1 MNNIPRSRIQDLKE
15 AFASIISMML
25 GLLRAHGVRGLV
37 HLPEVWLATREIKR
51 IAEAFTELFAAWSA
65 GRLDATPA
73 PATSPQAGQAAHPQP
88 AATPR
93 VAARR
98 VAPRHRRLSQPAP
111 AKPARAQIARDRVRA
126 RTQPRQ
132 NSVAFALPAD
142 ILVTGRS
149 T

>member
-37 HLPEVWLATREIKR
+37 YLPEVWLATREIKR
-51 IAEAFTELFAAWSA
+51 IAGAFGEMFAAGSA
-65 GRLDATPA
+65 ARLDATPA
-73 PATSPQAGQAAHPQP
+73 PRTTPQAGQAARPQP

-93 VAARR
+93 VAASRA
-98 VAPRHRRLSQPAP
+98 APRYRRPHAQPAP
-111 AKPARAQIARDRVRA
+111 AKPARARFAHAGSTRVA
-126 RTQPRQ
+126 APRPHPY
-132 NSVAFALPAD
+132 ALPAG

>member
-1 MNNIPRSRIQDLKE
+1 MNNIPRTRIQDLKE
-15 AFASIISMML
+15 AFASIVSMML

-98 VAPRHRRLSQPAP
+98 VAPRHRRPHAQPAP
-111 AKPARAQIARDRVRA
+111 AKPARARFAHAGSTRVPA
-126 RTQPRQ
+126 PRPHPC
-132 NSVAFALPAD
+132 ALPAG